1 MSNKVSLFI
10 TEVTARLTGDDS
22 TVFAVKNARKAESAI
37 NSQLAAQK
45 AAEVDAEDRVEEAKE
60 ALAAAQFPTELITS
74 SKNYIDGITRAEARL
89 QEAQID
95 LEELQD
101 SIKYLETLKE
111 TMFKVVTTK

>member
-74 SKNYIDGITRAEARL
+74 SVDYIAGILQAEKRVQSTQVA
-89 QEAQID
+89 

>member
-37 NSQLAAQK
+37 NSQK

-74 SKNYIDGITRAEARL
+74 SVDYIAGILQAEKRVQSTQVA
-89 QEAQID
+89 

>member
-74 SKNYIDGITRAEARL
+74 SKDYINGILRAEERL
-89 QEAQID
+89 QASQVA